1 MGWELELEGIVPLVE
16 LDSTMLTSEVYFP
29 DLQSLNTYIG
39 HMVALKQICHLN
51 LYDDF
56 ETQAEKAPFSITS
69 RQQLTGI
76 PKPLNRLSL
85 KNDI

>member
-1 MGWELELEGIVPLVE
+1 M
-16 LDSTMLTSEVYFP
+16 
-29 DLQSLNTYIG
+29 NTYIG

-56 ETQAEKAPFSITS
+56 ELQVEKAPFCITS

-76 PKPLNRLSL
+76 PKLLNRSL
-85 KNDI
+85 LKDDI